1 MAQVKGIGG
10 VFFKANDP
18 KELAEWYAVHLGVEL
33 DPSFNGTCFHSLSL
47 PAKSYSVWA
56 PFPESTDYFA
66 PSQQAFMINLI
77 VDDLAGALAQVEEGG
92 ATSVGTPEALE
103 FGKFGWF
110 MDPEGNKVEL
120 WQPE

>member
-1 MAQVKGIGG
+1 
-10 VFFKANDP
+10 
-18 KELAEWYAVHLGVEL
+18 
-33 DPSFNGTCFHSLSL
+33 
-47 PAKSYSVWA
+47 
-56 PFPESTDYFA
+56 
-66 PSQQAFMINLI
+66 MINLI